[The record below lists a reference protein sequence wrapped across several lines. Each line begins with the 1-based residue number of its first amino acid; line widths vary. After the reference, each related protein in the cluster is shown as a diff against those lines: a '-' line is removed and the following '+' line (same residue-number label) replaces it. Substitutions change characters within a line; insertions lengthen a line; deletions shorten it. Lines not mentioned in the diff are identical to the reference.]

1 MLGLKPSLSTID
13 DIKRVARQRK
23 KELKLKH
30 TDALNQAARE
40 VGFENFRHAV
50 NKCKSDGQ
58 FMPPSEASLLPKFQI
73 RLTQYWTDRETRFR
87 GRESLEISLSKPLNQ
102 LISFERLRL
111 IRGFASVLPMSDLEY
126 QLDFITHSQGNA
138 QRTLLAC
145 SRILSFMD
153 ATGLLPSSG
162 FRKAYPARHWHVPS
176 QDHATYW
183 FDPKTR
189 RYLIA
194 DEPYQREYS
203 AEFQKREEW
212 LTTHGYVMQTPTW
225 LGMYNPYMDETNG
238 SRLHLISHAE
248 RGVNLA
254 QVVSALNGLKVPVG
268 DKGWTGISGKSTRI

>member
-1 MLGLKPSLSTID
+1 MLGLKLFLSTID
-13 DIKRVARQRK
+13 DIKRVARRHK
-23 KELKLKH
+23 KELGLKH

-40 VGFENFRHAV
+40 VGFESFRHAI

-58 FMPPSEASLLPKFQI
+58 FMLSNKASQLSKFQI
-73 RLTQYWTDRETRFR
+73 RLTQYWADQETRFR
-87 GRESLEISLSKPLNQ
+87 GRESLEIPLSKPLNQ
-102 LISFERLRL
+102 LISFGRLRL
-111 IRGFASVLPMSDLEY
+111 IRGFARVLQRDDLEY
-126 QLDFITHSQGNA
+126 QLDHVTHSQKTA
-138 QRTLLAC
+138 QSTLLAC

-183 FDPKTR
+183 FDPKTK

-194 DEPYQREYS
+194 DEPYQREFHT
-203 AEFQKREEW
+203 ELQKRKEW
-212 LTTHGYVMQTPTW
+212 LITHEYVMKTPTW

-248 RGVNLA
+248 RGIDLA
-254 QVVSALNGLKVPVG
+254 QVVSALNGLKMPVG
-268 DKGWTGISGKSTRI
+268 VEGWTGSSGKFTPI